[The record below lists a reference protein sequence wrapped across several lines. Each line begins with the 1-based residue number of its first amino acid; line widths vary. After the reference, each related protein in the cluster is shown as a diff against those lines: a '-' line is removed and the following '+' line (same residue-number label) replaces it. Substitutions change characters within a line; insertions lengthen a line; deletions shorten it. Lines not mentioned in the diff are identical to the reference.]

1 MQVETPCSE
10 CNLQQLTGLS
20 NLQSLRI
27 MAPEAHDFHHA
38 DEGQQLQF
46 PRRLTRL
53 TELHL
58 PLGLLQDVSSFSECV
73 NLRRLQLRSGGEVDP
88 LTASDWDAQGFMVLP
103 DLMSLTHLHIDV
115 HLHDGHVFYGV
126 LRQLTGL
133 REVGAYNWPAC
144 SLPVLQTLSHIT
156 AVYGGWNVPDRVDV
170 SGSVCPHAREVR
182 ETWFKVPFQAFPNL
196 TNVTLFW
203 VDVEHLLSLSHHCTG
218 LQRLALS
225 PGRSSAM
232 LPKNSPDAACI
243 SAMQNLANL
252 QHLTHL
258 ELAPRKDADLMAF
271 VGAAAAASTLQLRY
285 LSIRG
290 PHSVFGL
297 MQVPSVRGVQELT
310 VHLTSSKVEFVF
322 KGVSTW
328 LVGLAVVPK
337 VSLLLC
343 SQEQLDVVDDA
354 RRWAVRI
361 GLPLPAVFNVSVVPH
376 HDDEYDSDDYE
387 WEWWSHRQ

>member
-27 MAPEAHDFHHA
+27 MAPEALDFHHA

-73 NLRRLQLRSGGEVDP
+73 NLRRMQLRIGGIGDT
-88 LTASDWDAQGFMVLP
+88 LTASDWDARGFMVLP

-115 HLHDGHVFYGV
+115 DLHDGRHVFYGV

-133 REVGAYNWPAC
+133 REVGAYIWRAC
-144 SLPVLQTLSHIT
+144 SLLVLHTLSHIT
-156 AVYGGWNVPDRVDV
+156 AVYGGWNVHDRVDV

-196 TNVTLFW
+196 TNVTLSW
-203 VDVEHLLSLSHHCTG
+203 VDVAHLLSLSHHCTG
-218 LQRLALS
+218 LHRLALS
-225 PGRSSAM
+225 PEATPSSAM
-232 LPKNSPDAACI
+232 LRINSPDAACI

-258 ELAPRKDADLMAF
+258 ELAPRKDAELMAF

-328 LVGLAVVPK
+328 LVGLVVVPK

-361 GLPLPAVFNVSVVPH
+361 GLPLPDVFNVSVVPH
-376 HDDEYDSDDYE
+376 HDDEYDSDDYG
-387 WEWWSHRQ
+387 WW